1 MTFDPSSLKALCFDV
16 QGTLVD
22 FTTPLIEAGE
32 ALATQRG
39 FVADWPEVITRWR
52 AGYRAGMDA
61 FLAGQR
67 AWISTDTI
75 YREALDTLLANYPWA
90 QQVSAEDRDAL
101 NTTWS
106 RLRPWP
112 DTQRGLSRLRSRYL
126 TAALSNGSMASV
138 IRIARHGALPFD
150 AILTGELVQSFKPD
164 PKVYALA
171 VRSLGVAPHEI
182 MMVASHKYDLVAAR
196 AQGFRTAFIARPL
209 EFGPGVAVDITPD
222 PTFDCNVA
230 DMEELATRLGA

>member
-1 MTFDPSSLKALCFDV
+1 MTFDPATLKALCFDA

-22 FTTPLIEAGE
+22 FYTPLVEAGA
-32 ALATQRG
+32 ALAARRG
-39 FVADWPEVITRWR
+39 FVADWPEVIARWR

-61 FLAGQR
+61 ILAGQR
-67 AWISTDTI
+67 GWTSTDVI
-75 YREALDTLLANYPWA
+75 YREALDALLRDFPWA
-90 QQVSAEDRDAL
+90 QHVSTEDRDAL
-101 NTTWS
+101 NATWS

-112 DTQRGLSRLRSRYL
+112 DTVPGLTRLRTRYL

-150 AILTGELVQSFKPD
+150 GLLSGELVRSFKPD

-171 VRSLGVAPHEI
+171 VQSLGVAPGEI

-209 EFGPGVAVDITPD
+209 EFGPGAAVDITPD
-222 PTFDCNVA
+222 PAFDCNVRNLEDLA
-230 DMEELATRLGA
+230 DQLGA